1 MSRRVPLRAEEMQR
15 HVGLRSLDPAIMPRG
30 DVEQVARP
38 ERECLAVVHDDAAP
52 PRDDEPHVLD
62 LTTLGPRDGAEL
74 RAPLPPRLVAG
85 APDGEVPDLHE
96 IDLPHLEAARLV
108 GPVES
113 SDDRVFH
120 AWSPSP
126 SVRSSARASASAAT
140 PATATVLRRA
150 VTPLTMVTVARGT
163 PTRSATKRT
172 SSAFAAPST
181 GAAATLTLMASPC
194 QPDTSVRRACGTTC
208 TTRVAITPRRWRAA
222 RASTPTARAK
232 RPTRSSRTP

>member
-62 LTTLGPRDGAEL
+62 LTTLGPRDGADV
-74 RAPLPPRLVAG
+74 RGPLPPRLVAG

-96 IDLPHLEAARLV
+96 IELPHLEAARLV

-113 SDDRVFH
+113 SADRGFPP
-120 AWSPSP
+120 WSPSP
-126 SVRSSARASASAAT
+126 SVRTRARARAPPGRGGPPGLRAGRASGSGGTPAVASAST
-140 PATATVLRRA
+140 
-150 VTPLTMVTVARGT
+150 G
-163 PTRSATKRT
+163 SSRT
-172 SSAFAAPST
+172 SSRAPAPRGRPPRSGTRRRSRRRSPRAAPPS
-181 GAAATLTLMASPC
+181 
-194 QPDTSVRRACGTTC
+194 RRP
-208 TTRVAITPRRWRAA
+208 PR
-222 RASTPTARAK
+222 
-232 RPTRSSRTP
+232 